1 MAMVNYS
8 VPDDVRDAF
17 NEVFAGENKSA
28 VIAQLMRQAVE
39 ERRRRE
45 RRARAVGRL
54 LDLRKRTPSV
64 SGAEARQA
72 RRRGRP

>member
-17 NEVFAGENKSA
+17 NEAFAGENKSA
-28 VIAQLMRQAVE
+28 VVAELMRQAVE

-45 RRARAVGRL
+45 RRARAIGRL
-54 LDLRKRTPSV
+54 LDLRKRTPAV
-64 SGAEARQA
+64 SGAEVLRA